1 MPREMAVTC
10 SGERKPYLLHL
21 KMYPFRLRLRF
32 LAESRFLGAM
42 SVLCDTCLVVYLSV
56 PMNAAAIEF
65 RKHAMLGSRG
75 LWGQTL
81 RSLVAG
87 AGGFPGTGVGDS
99 LVRVADP
106 NYLDDLLNLSCIH
119 ISALTYSRL
128 LHPPNLTFPPS
139 SPDA

>member
-1 MPREMAVTC
+1 MGSHAKRD
-10 SGERKPYLLHL
+10 GRHLFWERKPYLLHL

-32 LAESRFLGAM
+32 LAESRFLGQC
-42 SVLCDTCLVVYLSV
+42 LCYVIRALCVVYLSV

-99 LVRVADP
+99 PVRVADP
-106 NYLDDLLNLSCIH
+106 NYLDDLLYLSCIH

-128 LHPPNLTFPPS
+128 LH
-139 SPDA
+139 SPI